1 MILNMA
7 PYMTAYTAPETI
19 LSPSQ
24 ATNGIT
30 EKNVSKET
38 NGMNGNTKDSGS
50 KADAIESIETS
61 SKIGSSTSKSSTISA
76 DTKNDTTATVRSTS
90 PDRWPAMNYHLSSV
104 IVHKGQMDTGHYVN
118 YTREGN
124 EWFLFDDSK
133 VTMVNESEVLKA
145 EAYILVYV
153 TSDVVSGT
161 DE

>member
-1 MILNMA
+1 MILNMT
-7 PYMTAYTAPETI
+7 PYMTAYAAPETI
-19 LSPSQ
+19 ISPSRASNGITGINGSK
-24 ATNGIT
+24 ATNGI
-30 EKNVSKET
+30 
-38 NGMNGNTKDSGS
+38 NGNTKDSGS
-50 KADAIESIETS
+50 KADAVESIET
-61 SKIGSSTSKSSTISA
+61 SKIGSSTSKPSNIAA
-76 DTKNDTTATVRSTS
+76 DTKNDSTTTVRFTS

-153 TSDVVSGT
+153 TSDIVST
-161 DE
+161 PDE